1 MKKKIVI
8 SGPILS
14 RSGYGEMARFAYR
27 SLKAAEEDCEV
38 YLLPTNWGATG
49 NIFELSEEKKE
60 IDSLIVKTQQ
70 LIQQTGGQ
78 PNFDISIQVTIPN
91 EWKKLAPINIGYTA
105 GIETNGISPAWLQPS
120 MQMDKI
126 IVISEHAKSSFINTV
141 FADEQGNKYSV
152 TKPVE
157 VCHFPVRD
165 FKETELKLDFKHD
178 FNFLTVCQWSPR
190 KNIEQTIQA
199 FIEEFGQE
207 SVGLVLKINTAND
220 SLLDQEA
227 TETKLKQ
234 LLQKFPNRKCSVY
247 LLHGHMSES
256 EMQSLYKHPKIKAI
270 VSSTHGEGFGVP
282 LFEASHNEL
291 PVIAT
296 DWSGHLDFLTVKDE
310 EGIEKKLFAKVDYEL
325 KPIAQEHTWQ
335 GVLEAGT
342 LWAYPLQSHLKSKMR
357 EVYKDHGRFKSWSK
371 KLSSH
376 IRKQYT
382 EEKLYDKFYELVS
395 GEKLI
400 KIDTKELPKISI
412 IGSVYDADEFIEG
425 YLEDI
430 TSQTIFKEKC
440 ELILINANSPGNE
453 EPVIKKYMEKYP
465 NIVYKKLDEDPGIY
479 GVWNTAIKMA
489 SGEFITNANMDDRKS
504 IRFLEELGKNLFANK
519 DVDLV
524 YADNLV
530 TNSANETF
538 ESNTSEGK
546 LYVTEEFSLE
556 AMLRGNPP
564 HCMPMWRKS
573 LHDKFGY
580 FEEKYRSAS
589 DWEFWLRCA
598 FGGSKF
604 YKLNKPLGLYYFN
617 PKGVST
623 NVENFSWKQKEEKEI
638 FMKYF
643 KLMKENKKKEQDE
656 TIVL

>member
-27 SLKAAEEDCEV
+27 SLKTAEEACEV

-141 FADEQGNKYSV
+141 FADQQGNKYSV
-152 TKPVE
+152 TKPIE

-165 FKETELKLDFKHD
+165 FKETELNLDFKHD

-190 KNIEQTIQA
+190 KNVEQTIQA

-207 SVGLVLKINTAND
+207 NVGLVLKINTAND

-270 VSSTHGEGFGVP
+270 VSSTHGEGFGFP
-282 LFEASHNEL
+282 LFEASYNEL

-357 EVYKDHGRFKSWSK
+357 ELHKDHGRFKSWSK

-382 EEKLYDKFYELVS
+382 EEKLYDKFYELVI

-465 NIVYKKLDEDPGIY
+465 NIIYKKLDQDPGIY
-479 GVWNTAIKMA
+479 AVWNMAVKMA
-489 SGEFITNANMDDRKS
+489 SGEFLTNANMDDRKAPAS
-504 IRFLEELGKNLFANK
+504 IEKHAKALFVAK
-519 DVDLV
+519 DSDLV
-524 YADNLV
+524 YADSFIVHEPNKKWSEV
-530 TNSANETF
+530 PRDSQRYNFEQFSA
-538 ESNTSEGK
+538 K
-546 LYVTEEFSLE
+546 
-556 AMLRGNPP
+556 AMLRGNLP
-564 HCMPMWRKS
+564 HNNPMWRKS

-580 FEEKYRSAS
+580 FNEQHKSAS
-589 DWEFWLRCA
+589 DWEFWLTCVA
-598 FGGSKF
+598 GGTKF
-604 YKLNKPLGLYYFN
+604 TKINEVLGVYYFN
-617 PKGVST
+617 PKGIST
-623 NVENFSWKQKEEKEI
+623 NFENFSWKQKEEEEI
-638 FMKYF
+638 FEKF
-643 KLMKENKKKEQDE
+643 SNIIK
-656 TIVL
+656 